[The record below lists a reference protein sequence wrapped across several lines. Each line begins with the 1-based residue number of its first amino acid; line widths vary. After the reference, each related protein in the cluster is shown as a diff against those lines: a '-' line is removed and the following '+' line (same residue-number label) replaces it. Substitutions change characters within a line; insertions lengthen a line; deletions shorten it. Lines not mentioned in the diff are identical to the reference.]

1 MAELRI
7 DLLGPLSARA
17 GDEEI
22 AVNGPKQ
29 KVILAALTLARGRPV
44 SIDDL
49 LETVWGEEL
58 PATARNSLQYHVTAL
73 RKVLGPAAASLTTR
87 DPGYALAAASDV
99 ADFTRH
105 VEAGHRAT
113 AEGKPQ
119 AASEELTAAL
129 NLWRG
134 PALADLREFEITAAR
149 ATSLEEQRLAC
160 AEAWAEAELACGRA
174 EPMLA
179 PLREM
184 IGENPTR
191 ERLWEQLMLA
201 LYRTGRQE
209 AALSA
214 YRSVR
219 GVLDRELGVEPSGR
233 LQSLHQ
239 AILRQDPGLKPMSM
253 LRARPGPA
261 LTRTTLARSVVA
273 RSVVARPQ
281 PTLTAPGGIR
291 VPLADDLVVLGRQSG
306 CALVLLDDQASR
318 RHAQVVPTDAGY
330 EIEDLG
336 STNGTYL
343 NGERLTSST
352 LLSHGDRIEVG
363 HTVIRFLDPTA

>member
-1 MAELRI
+1 VTDLHI
-7 DLLGPLSARA
+7 GLLGPLCVTA
-17 GDEEI
+17 GTEEI

-73 RKVLGPAAASLTTR
+73 RKALAGGATALTTR
-87 DPGYALAAASDV
+87 DPGYALEATSDV
-99 ADFTRH
+99 AAFTRH
-105 VEAGHRAT
+105 VEAGHQAT
-113 AEGKPQ
+113 ADGDHQ
-119 AASEELTAAL
+119 TASAELTAGL

-160 AEAWAEAELACGRA
+160 VEAWAEAELACGRA

-239 AILRQDPGLKPMSM
+239 AILRQDPGLKPLSM
-253 LRARPGPA
+253 LRPRPGPA
-261 LTRTTLARSVVA
+261 LSRTTLV

-281 PTLTAPGGIR
+281 PTLTAPGGVR
-291 VPLADDLVVLGRQSG
+291 VPLADDLVVMGRQSG
-306 CALVLLDDQASR
+306 CGLVLEDDQASR

-330 EIEDLG
+330 ELEDLG

-343 NGERLTSST
+343 NGERLTRPT
-352 LLSHGDRIEVG
+352 LLCHGDRIEVG
-363 HTVIRFLDPTA
+363 HTVVKFLDPTL